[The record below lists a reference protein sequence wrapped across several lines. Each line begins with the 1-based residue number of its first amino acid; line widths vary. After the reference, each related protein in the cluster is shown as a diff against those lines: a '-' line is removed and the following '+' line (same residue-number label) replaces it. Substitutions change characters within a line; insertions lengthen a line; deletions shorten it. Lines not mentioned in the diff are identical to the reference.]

1 MPPIEIVSQ
10 DHHPAVND
18 FIRNVQLI
26 GTPYE
31 QRYRLCRRY
40 LGIEVD
46 DALETAEQTF
56 GHA

>member
-26 GTPYE
+26 GIGSDSE
-31 QRYRLCRRY
+31 EAYRMSQKPD
-40 LGIEVD
+40 V
-46 DALETAEQTF
+46 A
-56 GHA
+56 